1 MGSWGSR
8 PGNLF
13 PEPHHQ
19 SPDLRSGLVGMAPS
33 HFSLLCSSENY
44 ISQAPLLSDSWV
56 SSVSGRQWCSCAGK
70 KLEYFSFFLPLL
82 LPCGNVPPSEVPVP
96 TNLHQVALAPGFRDT
111 IPSSSPG
118 SAGGFLLLLIQV
130 STSLSLLEVSTQ
142 PPPTNPR
149 HWIKSSL

>member
-19 SPDLRSGLVGMAPS
+19 SPDLQSGLVRMAPS
-33 HFSLLCSSENY
+33 HFSLLCGSENY

-56 SSVSGRQWCSCAGK
+56 SSVSGRQRCSPAGK
-70 KLEYFSFFLPLL
+70 KLVFLLLSLL
-82 LPCGNVPPSEVPVP
+82 LPCGNVPPSEILVP
-96 TNLHQVALAPGFRDT
+96 TNLHQVALAPGFCDT
-111 IPSSSPG
+111 ILSSSPG

-130 STSLSLLEVSTQ
+130 STSLSLLEGSTQ

-149 HWIKSSL
+149 HWIKSSV